1 MSSKEVAF
9 FRSLIGVVFEFL
21 WLSVFRAPSVLHR
34 VVSCTIVCS
43 RICVRNFLSKLILY
57 TLIFWYD
64 VPLHH
69 LALRVFFLV
78 HLCEICVVQEVF

>member
-1 MSSKEVAF
+1 MFVFLRPNMAANTAKRFSSSV
-9 FRSLIGVVFEFL
+9 SL
-21 WLSVFRAPSVLHR
+21 
-34 VVSCTIVCS
+34 CTIKS
-43 RICVRNFLSKLILY
+43 DLCVRNFLSKLILY

-78 HLCEICVVQEVF
+78 HLCEICVVQEVFCF